1 MTHNHDA
8 GPRYELGLC
17 ERQCDTPHCMELDSG
32 ADPRVFSH
40 EYILI
45 IPSFH
50 LFFLAF
56 LLFFLFASSLG
67 LKQAGGKHGCVSLF
81 HCSPRSPVL
90 QSDTGDSINIF
101 ARLCPFHPMHAVSS
115 VHTISMYDT
124 PSPQYTITIY
134 RRILLDI

>member
-1 MTHNHDA
+1 MMMMMQARAMNWGYVKGNVTRHIAWNLIQV
-8 GPRYELGLC
+8 R
-17 ERQCDTPHCMELDSG
+17 T
-32 ADPRVFSH
+32 H
-40 EYILI
+40 EYLI
-45 IPSFH
+45 IPSCH

-81 HCSPRSPVL
+81 RCSPRSPVL